1 MPLVFLE
8 DIIINYLLQ
17 WNDFNISDIFQIFSY
32 CFKALNRADNHSIY
46 YTLKREYQK
55 VAMGEI
61 DENEKRQVYSLLNKE
76 NVVFIPIF
84 IC

>member
-1 MPLVFLE
+1 M
-8 DIIINYLLQ
+8 
-17 WNDFNISDIFQIFSY
+17 
-32 CFKALNRADNHSIY
+32 RHR

-76 NVVFIPIF
+76 NVVLTETDFWNLRRFIDVLKEDKNEEE
-84 IC
+84 